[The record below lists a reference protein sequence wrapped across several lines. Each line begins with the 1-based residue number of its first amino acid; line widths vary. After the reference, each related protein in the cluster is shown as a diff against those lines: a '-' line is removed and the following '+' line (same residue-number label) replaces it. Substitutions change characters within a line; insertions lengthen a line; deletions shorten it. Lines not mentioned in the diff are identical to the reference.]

1 MTTPKP
7 ETIERAAVPRLLLGL
22 LWCIA
27 LSTGIHVAVILGL
40 PWHLAVAPIVGILA
54 AKLACLR

>member
-1 MTTPKP
+1 MA

-27 LSTGIHVAVILGL
+27 LSTGLHVAVILGL
-40 PWHLAVAPIVGILA
+40 PWHVAVAPIVGLLA
-54 AKLACLR
+54 TKLAGLR